1 MAEGNNYIKLPNQG
15 NIASNLRLLY
25 EMKNSCDYADVN
37 GYFSKSD
44 IAEIAAN
51 ALLVTTGSKLGSDV
65 LQTIRNKKIS
75 EGDNSPLQNTK
86 MRMQL
91 LRILGLIAADYNSEI
106 YAITELGELMASS
119 QITLKQKKALIRELF
134 MSISSSS
141 ESYDFT
147 CSEGF
152 HCYLGLQIC
161 YALANLDYKIG
172 VDEMPIIITY
182 DYREIQ
188 SFINDASTY
197 RSQGKVFPK
206 THVHYPRTQKGTP
219 LAQVTNPTRA
229 INQILRYCNIFEL
242 KLERVGKQ
250 NYYVCTDEG
259 KVYVDNIKDLWD
271 SGKITFKR
279 PFDFRKL
286 NILDQRTLCKQGY
299 DNVLIRAG
307 ITSGK
312 DTGVYFSPFQMLPEV
327 NVSWLLGKD
336 IRKHPEK
343 SDNKVQA
350 INSSLTTRDLRLKA
364 IYKETED
371 NYIAELAAHEE
382 LVQEILKCQTHED
395 KMAFVQKQIEQHRND
410 DKYTFYPYIH
420 SLLKIIGLDCKGEI
434 GRYDAYSEYKGHI
447 IPMEI
452 KSGTEDISY
461 NQKGLRQAIENKIC
475 CYNSTLPDDME
486 YSTLLLG
493 YEHPSNDMDI
503 KKLIDAAN
511 ETLHIKIIAM
521 DLSAL
526 LIMCVKV
533 VCDNMQLDIDSMLK
547 SHGLILEEL

>member
-1 MAEGNNYIKLPNQG
+1 MAEGNNYLKLPNQG

-25 EMKNSCDYADVN
+25 EIKNACDYADAN
-37 GYFSKSD
+37 GYFSKND

-51 ALLVTTGSKLGSDV
+51 SLLVTTGSKLGADV
-65 LQTIRNKKIS
+65 LQTIRDKKIDD
-75 EGDNSPLQNTK
+75 GDNSPLQNTK

-91 LRILGLIAADYNSEI
+91 LRILGLVAADYNSEI
-106 YAITELGELMASS
+106 YAITELGELMAST
-119 QITLKQKKALIRELF
+119 QITSQQKKALLRELF

-152 HCYLGLQIC
+152 HCYIGLQIC
-161 YALANLDYKIG
+161 YALASLDYKIG
-172 VDEMPIIITY
+172 VDEMPIITTY

-188 SFINDASTY
+188 SFVDDASAFRLRGTI
-197 RSQGKVFPK
+197 FPK
-206 THVHYPRTQKGTP
+206 THAHYPKTQSGSP
-219 LAQVTNPTRA
+219 LAQSKNLTRS
-229 INQILRYCNIFEL
+229 INQILRYCSIVKP
-242 KLERVGKQ
+242 KLVRIGNQ

-259 KVYVDNIKDLWD
+259 KVYVDKIKDLWA
-271 SGKITFKR
+271 SGKIVFKR

-286 NILDQRTLCKQGY
+286 NILDQRNLCKQGY

-307 ITSGK
+307 ITTGK
-312 DTGVYFSPFQMLPEV
+312 DTGIYFSPFQVLPEV
-327 NVSWLLGKD
+327 NVSWLLGKEM
-336 IRKHPEK
+336 RKHPEK
-343 SDNKVQA
+343 SDTKVQA

-364 IYKETED
+364 IYKETEE
-371 NYIAELAAHEE
+371 NHIAELAAHEE

-395 KMAFVQKQIEQHRND
+395 KKAFVQKQIEQHRSD
-410 DKYTFYPYIH
+410 DKFTFYPYIH

-434 GRYDAYSEYKGHI
+434 GRYDAYSKYKGHV

-452 KSGTEDISY
+452 KSGSEDDSY
-461 NQKGLRQAIENKIC
+461 NQKGLRQAIENKVC
-475 CYNSTLPDDME
+475 CYNSSLADDME
-486 YSTLLLG
+486 YSSLLLG
-493 YEHPSNDMDI
+493 YEHPSNDQDI

-533 VCDNMQLDIDSMLK
+533 VCDNMQLDIDTLLK
-547 SHGLILEEL
+547 GHGIILEEL

>member
-1 MAEGNNYIKLPNQG
+1 MAEGNNYLKLPNQG

-25 EMKNSCDYADVN
+25 EIKNACDYADAN

-51 ALLVTTGSKLGSDV
+51 SLLVTTGSKLGADV
-65 LQTIRNKKIS
+65 LQTIRNNKVDD
-75 EGDNSPLQNTK
+75 GNNSPLQNTK

-91 LRILGLIAADYNSEI
+91 LRILGLVAADYNSEI
-106 YAITELGELMASS
+106 YAITELGELMAST
-119 QITLKQKKALIRELF
+119 QIKGEQKKALLRELF

-147 CSEGF
+147 CFEGF

-161 YALANLDYKIG
+161 YAFASLDYKIG
-172 VDEMPIIITY
+172 VDEMPIITTY

-188 SFINDASTY
+188 SFIDAVLGY
-197 RSQGKVFPK
+197 RNQEEVFPQ
-206 THVHYPRTQKGTP
+206 THDHYPKTQRGQP
-219 LAQVTNPTRA
+219 LAQSTNLTRS
-229 INQILRYCNIFEL
+229 INQILRYCGIVKP
-242 KLERVGKQ
+242 KLERKGKK
-250 NYYVCTDEG
+250 NFYVCTDEG
-259 KVYVDNIKDLWD
+259 KDYVDKIKELWD
-271 SGKITFKR
+271 SGKIVFKR

-286 NILDQRTLCKQGY
+286 NILDQRNLCKQGY

-307 ITSGK
+307 ITTGK
-312 DTGVYFSPFQMLPEV
+312 DNGIYFSPFQMLPEI
-327 NVSWLLGKD
+327 NVSWLLGKE

-343 SDNKVQA
+343 SDTKVQV
-350 INSSLTTRDLRLKA
+350 INSSLTIRDLRLKA
-364 IYKETED
+364 IYKKAEE
-371 NYIAELAAHEE
+371 NYITELAEHEK
-382 LVQEILKCQTHED
+382 LVHEILKCQTHED
-395 KMAFVQKQIEQHRND
+395 RKAFVQYQIEQHRND
-410 DKYTFYPYIH
+410 DKSAFYPYIH

-434 GRYDAYSEYKGHI
+434 GRYDAYSEYKGHV

-452 KSGTEDISY
+452 KSGSEDDSY
-461 NQKGLRQAIENKIC
+461 NQKGLRQAIENKVC
-475 CYNSTLPDDME
+475 CYNSSLADDME
-486 YSTLLLG
+486 YSSLLLG
-493 YEHPSNDMDI
+493 YEHSSNDLDI

-533 VCDNMQLDIDSMLK
+533 VCDSMQLDLDTLLK
-547 SHGLILEEL
+547 GYGIILEEL

>member
-15 NIASNLRLLY
+15 NIASNMRLLY
-25 EMKNSCDYADVN
+25 EIKNSCDYSDAN

-91 LRILGLIAADYNSEI
+91 LRILGLVAADYNSEI
-106 YAITELGELMASS
+106 YAITEMGELMAST
-119 QITLKQKKALIRELF
+119 QITAPQKKALLRELF

-161 YALANLDYKIG
+161 YALASLDYKIG
-172 VDEMPIIITY
+172 VDEMPIITTY
-182 DYREIQ
+182 DYRDIQ
-188 SFINDASTY
+188 SFVNDASVY
-197 RSQGKVFPK
+197 RSQGKVFPN
-206 THVHYPRTQKGTP
+206 THTHYPKTQSGVP
-219 LAQVTNPTRA
+219 LAQAKNITRS
-229 INQILRYCNIFEL
+229 INQILRYCNIVKPKSERIG
-242 KLERVGKQ
+242 KL
-250 NYYVCTDEG
+250 NYYICTNEG
-259 KVYVDNIKDLWD
+259 KVYVDNIKALWD
-271 SGKITFKR
+271 SGKIVFKR

-286 NILDQRTLCKQGY
+286 NILDQRNLCKQGY

-307 ITSGK
+307 ITTGR

-336 IRKHPEK
+336 MRKHPEK

-350 INSSLTTRDLRLKA
+350 INSSLSIRDLRLKA
-364 IYKETED
+364 IYKVTEE
-371 NYIAELAAHEE
+371 NYIAELATHEE
-382 LVQEILKCQTHED
+382 LVLEILKCQTHED
-395 KMAFVQKQIEQHRND
+395 RKDFVQRQMELHRSD
-410 DKYTFYPYIH
+410 DKYAFYPYIH

-452 KSGTEDISY
+452 KSGTEDVSY

-533 VCDNMQLDIDSMLK
+533 VCDNMQLDIDSLLK

>member
-1 MAEGNNYIKLPNQG
+1 
-15 NIASNLRLLY
+15 
-25 EMKNSCDYADVN
+25 
-37 GYFSKSD
+37 
-44 IAEIAAN
+44 
-51 ALLVTTGSKLGSDV
+51 
-65 LQTIRNKKIS
+65 
-75 EGDNSPLQNTK
+75 

-91 LRILGLIAADYNSEI
+91 LRILGLVAADYNSEI
-106 YAITELGELMASS
+106 YAITELGDLMAST
-119 QITLKQKKALIRELF
+119 QITAIQKRALLRELF

-161 YALANLDYKIG
+161 YALASLDYKIG
-172 VDEMPIIITY
+172 VDEMPIITTY
-182 DYREIQ
+182 DYCDIQ
-188 SFINDASTY
+188 SFVDDALLY
-197 RSQGKVFPK
+197 RSQGKVFPN
-206 THVHYPRTQKGTP
+206 THAHYPKTQSGLP
-219 LAQVTNPTRA
+219 LAQAKNITRS
-229 INQILRYCNIFEL
+229 INQILRYCNIVKP
-242 KLERVGKQ
+242 KLERIGKL

-259 KVYVDNIKDLWD
+259 KAYVDNIKDLWN
-271 SGKITFKR
+271 SGKIILKR

-286 NILDQRTLCKQGY
+286 KILDQRNLCKQGY

-307 ITSGK
+307 ITTGK
-312 DTGVYFSPFQMLPEV
+312 DTGIYFSPFQMLPEV
-327 NVSWLLGKD
+327 NVSWLLGKAM
-336 IRKHPEK
+336 RKHPEK

-371 NYIAELAAHEE
+371 NYITELAAHEQ

-395 KMAFVQKQIEQHRND
+395 KMNFVQQQIDAHRGD
-410 DKYTFYPYIH
+410 DKYTFYPFIH
-420 SLLKIIGLDCKGEI
+420 SLLKIIGLDCKGEV
-434 GRYDAYSEYKGHI
+434 GRYDAYSEYMGHV

-452 KSGTEDISY
+452 KSGTEDVSY

-475 CYNSTLPDDME
+475 CYNSSLPDDME
-486 YSTLLLG
+486 YSSLLLG
-493 YEHPSNDMDI
+493 YDHPSNDMDI

-533 VCDNMQLDIDSMLK
+533 VCDNMQLDMDSLLR
-547 SHGLILEEL
+547 SHGVILEEL